1 VARLGRAGAEGQ
13 SSRVPEKH
21 AFSLCE
27 ATRRGAQAGRLYNAA
42 MLRRSISPACAWL
55 LPLLLAA
62 CAVSAEPDRSEQ
74 GRVRLVSYNV
84 KHGLGMDGEL
94 DLERIARVLESLDPD
109 IVLLQEIDVV
119 CGRSGGVDQARALG
133 ERLGMDS
140 RFAAFMD
147 FDGGQYGLATLSRL
161 EILDSQVIVLPPGTR
176 EPRSAL
182 IVTVQLGEA
191 SARVANAHLDWLKG
205 DTERLAQA
213 RALRAELATP
223 GAPVVL
229 AGDLNDT
236 AESATLAVF
245 TSGESPL
252 ERLGPAEGTFP
263 SDGPERTIDHV
274 LVGPAGTWEIT
285 EVRVV
290 DEKVASDHC
299 PIVVDLRLLERGK

>member
-1 VARLGRAGAEGQ
+1 MARVWRAGADDQ
-13 SSRVPEKH
+13 FSKAPEKY
-21 AFSLCE
+21 AFSLCG
-27 ATRRGAQAGRLYNAA
+27 AARRGAQARCLYNAA
-42 MLRRSISPACAWL
+42 MLQRSIPSVCVWL
-55 LPLLLAA
+55 LPLLLSA
-62 CAVSAEPDRSEQ
+62 CAVSAEPGSGEE
-74 GRVRLVSYNV
+74 GRIRLVSYNV

-133 ERLGMDS
+133 ERLGMAS
-140 RFAAFMD
+140 RFAPFMD
-147 FDGGQYGLATLSRL
+147 FDGGQYGLATLTRL
-161 EILDSQVIVLPPGTR
+161 EIIASQVVTLPSGTR
-176 EPRSAL
+176 EPRAAL
-182 IVTVQLGEA
+182 IVTVQVGEA
-191 SARVANAHLDWLKG
+191 TARVANAHLDWLKD

-213 RALRAELATP
+213 RALLAELTAP

-229 AGDLNDT
+229 AGDLNDVP
-236 AESATLAVF
+236 ESATLAVF

-252 ERLGPAEGTFP
+252 LRLGPEAGTFP

-274 LVGPAGTWEIT
+274 LVGPSGTWEIS

-299 PIVVDLRLLERGK
+299 PIVVDLRLVDRGE